1 MKPFLLVRHDAIQDL
16 FMKLAHHGKVSV
28 TNVGLGG
35 MVDEDGRKG
44 DLLFPYLGP
53 NQTAL
58 MVDFCIANGCAHCY
72 LNNACET
79 EGHAMS
85 HLENNKISKYFESY
99 RRIGIYFKPI
109 AAEMHGVVSKHFQW
123 LFQKLVTKAAEKS
136 RIPYGILYSY
146 WQKRMSTVLQKYNA
160 KVLHLAEQK
169 VAREFGITPGIIGG
183 EDRLIN
189 DYILTDNYNNNPL

>member
-1 MKPFLLVRHDAIQDL
+1 
-16 FMKLAHHGKVSV
+16 
-28 TNVGLGG
+28 
-35 MVDEDGRKG
+35 
-44 DLLFPYLGP
+44 
-53 NQTAL
+53 
-58 MVDFCIANGCAHCY
+58 
-72 LNNACET
+72 
-79 EGHAMS
+79 MS

-99 RRIGIYFKPI
+99 RRIGVYFKPI
-109 AAEMHGVVSKHFQW
+109 AAKMHGVVSKHFQW

-189 DYILTDNYNNNPL
+189 DYILNDNYNYNVVDTANGFLIPIT